1 MTDKTGEFIRVEPVL
16 RTPDERKETER
27 RAHSTWRGIGHGVE
41 GLHPTSSS
49 RSIRSPA
56 NGF

>member
-27 RAHSTWRGIGHGVE
+27 RAHSTWRGIGCRND
-41 GLHPTSSS
+41 GLHPDVLQVRRTD
-49 RSIRSPA
+49 
-56 NGF
+56 